1 MDRSLARRPAIA
13 ASQTAMADDAPPA
26 PPGRDRHCDEGVQ
39 AVHPGVDARAISGTI
54 ALADTPADAT
64 VRFGMPA
71 RCGPPSPALV
81 YLGHLAPGS
90 RRTMRGALDTMAAM
104 LTGDRHDAAIFP
116 WCELRYQHTQLVR
129 AHLLARYAPA
139 TANKHLA
146 ALRGVLK
153 EAWRLGLIAADDY
166 HRAVDLAVVRG
177 VALPRGRAL
186 AEDELR
192 ALFASCAAS
201 AGPAGARDAAL
212 LALLYGTGAR
222 RSEVVALDVADIAL
236 ATGAVV
242 IRSGKGRQSRV
253 AYIAGGGGA
262 AVAGWLACRGREAGP
277 LLHPVDKGGRIAR
290 RRMTDQAV
298 LAILRRR
305 ASAAGVR
312 RFSPHDLR
320 RSFIGD
326 LLDAGADIA
335 TVQRLVGHSSVT
347 TTARYDRRDEV
358 TKHAAAGL
366 LRIPYA
372 SGVVPDCETSSG
384 VAGLAVNSIHH
395 APQTVAG
402 GGSRGTGR

>member
-1 MDRSLARRPAIA
+1 VARPPALRPTIA
-13 ASQTAMADDAPPA
+13 ASQSAMADDAPPA
-26 PPGRDRHCDEGVQ
+26 PSGLDHHRDEGVQ
-39 AVHPGVDARAISGTI
+39 AAHTGADARATYGTI
-54 ALADTPADAT
+54 ALAGTPADVAI
-64 VRFGMPA
+64 RFGMPA
-71 RCGPPSPALV
+71 RCGSPGPALV
-81 YLGHLAPGS
+81 YLGRLAPGS

-104 LTGDRHDAAIFP
+104 LTGERHDAALFP

-166 HRAVDLAVVRG
+166 HRAVDLAAVRG

-186 AEDELR
+186 TGDELR
-192 ALFASCAAS
+192 ALFASCAAVS
-201 AGPAGARDAAL
+201 GPAGARDAAL

-222 RSEVVALDVADIAL
+222 RSEVVALDVADVTL

-253 AYIAGGGGA
+253 AYIADGGGA
-262 AVAGWLACRGREAGP
+262 AVAGWLACRGRAAGP
-277 LLHPVDKGGRIAR
+277 LLHPVDKAGRIAR

-305 ASAAGVR
+305 AAAAGVR
-312 RFSPHDLR
+312 GFSPHDLR

-347 TTARYDRRDEV
+347 TTARYDRRGEA
-358 TKHAAAGL
+358 TKREAAGL

-372 SGVVPDCETSSG
+372 SCPDDRETLSNVVGLVGDQTLHGPET
-384 VAGLAVNSIHH
+384 I
-395 APQTVAG
+395 AG
-402 GGSRGTGR
+402 GDTHG